1 MDVTRTPTHE
11 IVSTLA
17 RAHAA
22 RRATPT
28 GRAILVG
35 LIGRGI
41 GRSRSPHMH
50 RLEGER
56 LGMTYSYELIDFDTL
71 GLSDAA
77 LAEVVATAA
86 AAGFAGLNITH
97 PFKQAVIP
105 HLTALSPEAAAIGAV
120 NTIVFEGGRSIGH
133 NTDSWGFGES
143 LGLGLPDAQLDH
155 VIQFGAGGGG
165 AAVAYALLERGTA
178 ELAVFDENIKRATL
192 LVARLSERFGR
203 SVSAIVSPLPTLEGA
218 SGAVNATPVGMDKYP
233 GTPFD
238 PAVLTP
244 RQWVADIVYFP
255 AETELLRQSRA
266 IGCRVLP
273 GTGMAIFQAVKAFEL
288 FTGIAPDRDAMR
300 RHFEAAA

>member
-1 MDVTRTPTHE
+1 MDVTMTPTHE
-11 IVSTLA
+11 IVSSLA
-17 RAHAA
+17 RAHEA
-22 RRATPT
+22 RRVARS
-28 GRAILVG
+28 GRSILVG

-71 GLSDAA
+71 GLSDAS
-77 LAEVVATAA
+77 LGDVVATAA

-97 PFKQAVIP
+97 PFKQAVLP
-105 HLTALSPEAAAIGAV
+105 HLTMLSPEASAIGAV
-120 NTIVFEGGRSIGH
+120 NTIVFDGERSIGH
-133 NTDSWGFGES
+133 NTDAWGFGES
-143 LGLGLPDAQLDH
+143 LRLGLPDAQLDT

-165 AAVAYALLERGTA
+165 AAVAYALLERGVA
-178 ELAVFDENIKRATL
+178 ELAVFDADIKRSTL

-203 SVSAIVSPLPTLEGA
+203 SATAVVSPLPTLERA
-218 SGAVNATPVGMDKYP
+218 SGVVNATPVGMDKYP

-238 PAVLTP
+238 PAVLAP

-255 AETELLRQSRA
+255 AETELLRHSRA